1 MKRLLKSTIR
11 KEDTYL
17 SYLPLCLM
25 LEYTLVSVMM
35 LFGLTVGFATKAAS
49 YLLPPP
55 YSDLNANYQ
64 GDIESFEPSIL
75 FGIPPWWDE
84 IHAHVLEIIKE
95 NDQAWQEAFW
105 RAVARKKAWLEHPV
119 GIISSAGICTVD
131 NTTWI
136 RTVRE
141 KLFGTRVRWI
151 GVSCAMEG
159 PEKREFLGVVMS
171 SSGKMVEGFS
181 FMEMSTSVTFIL
193 SLFLRPISDEDYTN
207 IHLESS
213 LSCLPSTSAT
223 KR

>member
-1 MKRLLKSTIR
+1 MKYLLKPAIR
-11 KEDTYL
+11 KDDTYL

-25 LEYTLVSVMM
+25 LEYALVSAMM
-35 LFGLTVGFATKAAS
+35 LFGLTVGFATKAIS

-55 YSDLNANYQ
+55 YSELNIHCP
-64 GDIESFEPSIL
+64 GDIESFAPSIL

-84 IHAHVLEIIKE
+84 IHAHVLDIIKA
-95 NDQAWQEAFW
+95 NDQAWQEDFW

-119 GIISSAGICTVD
+119 GIISSAAICTVD

-171 SSGKMVEGFS
+171 SGGKMVEGLS
-181 FMEMSTSVTFIL
+181 FMEMSTSVPFIPFP
-193 SLFLRPISDEDYTN
+193 LFRRLFGRDYAN
-207 IHLESS
+207 IPPGSS
-213 LSCLPSTSAT
+213 PSCLPINSAT
-223 KR
+223 ER